1 MARIVIIS
9 TIFLTFLLINLGGYV
24 HNTGASLACP
34 DWPLCYGQIM
44 PEMKGGV
51 LIEHS
56 HRMLATL
63 VGFLTILIVFFVYR
77 LPNIDQSQRKVSWLA
92 LFFVVL
98 QGLLGGLTVI
108 YKLPTIISTSHLA
121 LSMIYFLTLVWLDHS
136 VTKTKFSSA
145 PHLKWNLNL
154 KHIVFSF
161 IVLVYLQMI
170 LGASIRHLGLGGACG
185 VGAENLLM
193 CFDMIAF
200 EKSWLP
206 SSIQA
211 MLHMLHRFTAIFTF
225 IFGLVLVLALYK
237 LSFLRKY
244 AVSVLIVLSLQ
255 VILGFLTVYTNLG
268 EIVTTLHLGGAALLL
283 ALTWKMYLVLICEE
297 KITNTFEKPTFWRDL
312 FSLTKPRLS
321 GLVVLTCALGLYLAP
336 VAISLVKAAIAI
348 LSTALIVAGAC
359 AINCYMEKD
368 VDKLMDRTKNRP
380 LPSGRMQP
388 IIALVFGTSLLLLNI
403 PILYFYVNPL
413 TAYLGLAAAI
423 IYVFLYTPMKKKS
436 TFALFI
442 GAVPGAIPPLMGWT
456 AATNS
461 IDLLGLLLFAILFVW
476 QLPHFLSIAM
486 YYADDYKN
494 ADIKIVPNV
503 SGQFPTK
510 IRILIYTGALMLL
523 SIAPFFIGQRGH
535 NYLYLSLIIGVL
547 FTVFAFYGVVLGN
560 NEKENQTWAKRYFWG
575 SLIYLP
581 SVLILMITLN

>member
-9 TIFLTFLLINLGGYV
+9 TLFLTFLLINLGGYV
-24 HNTGASLACP
+24 HNSGASLACP

-56 HRMLATL
+56 HRMLASL
-63 VGFLTILIVFFVYR
+63 VGFLTIFIVFFIYR
-77 LPNIDQSQRKVSWLA
+77 LPNADQSQRKMSWLA
-92 LFFVVL
+92 LFFVIA
-98 QGLLGGLTVI
+98 QGILGGLTVI

-121 LSMIYFLTLVWLDHS
+121 LSMIYFLNLVWLDHS
-136 VTKTKFSSA
+136 VTRTKFSAA
-145 PHLKWNLNL
+145 PNLKWNLNL
-154 KHIVFSF
+154 KHFVFGF
-161 IVLVYLQMI
+161 MVLIYLQMI

-185 VGAENLLM
+185 VGSENLIK

-200 EKSWLP
+200 EQSWIP

-211 MLHMLHRFTAIFTF
+211 QLHMLHRFTAIVA
-225 IFGLVLVLALYK
+225 LVLGSVLIVSLFK
-237 LSFLRKY
+237 LPFLRKY
-244 AVSVLIVLSLQ
+244 TYSLLLVLSFQ
-255 VILGFLTVYTNLG
+255 VFLGFLTVYTNLG

-283 ALTWKMYLVLICEE
+283 AMTWKLYLVLITEE
-297 KITNTFEKPTFWRDL
+297 KISNTFEKPTLWRDL
-312 FSLTKPRLS
+312 ISLTKPRLS

-336 VAISLVKAAIAI
+336 NSISLITAFIAI
-348 LSTALIVAGAC
+348 VSTALIVAGAC
-359 AINCYMEKD
+359 TINCYMEKD

-388 IIALVFGTSLLLLNI
+388 IVALVFGTGLLVINI
-403 PILYFYVNPL
+403 PILYVYVNPL
-413 TAYLGLAAAI
+413 TAYLGLAAAV
-423 IYVFLYTPMKKKS
+423 IYVFMYTPMKKKS

-535 NYLYLSLIIGVL
+535 SYLYLSLVIGVL